1 MKKILTLLIA
11 LMSFVAVEAQE
22 HSILIY
28 ESSFMPE
35 SGLAIDKI
43 GQDPSKRDCARIKM
57 HINRMTST
65 EIDQLKVET
74 IGGIVKVTKQYVS
87 LEGDGLIVELTAKP
101 STRFFLHH
109 DKYGDS
115 NEVVLN
121 LEGNKEYRL
130 SAELK
135 VFYSIAISCDA
146 KEAEVYIDDAFQGR
160 ISDDYTLTVKDV
172 VPGTHEL
179 RVQSGTSVVKRD
191 IEVNSDS
198 IYFRVEVNET
208 PSLPQYVLFNVT
220 PKDAIVVVNNKSYST
235 DAEGV
240 AQAKLYNGQYTYHAS
255 APGYHDAKDT
265 FTVNGEKVEI
275 NINLKPA
282 HGWVYVES
290 TTALQ
295 GASVYIDGVRI
306 GNAPIKSNKLASGKH
321 TIKILKDLYEPYED
335 TITIKDGETLKY
347 TPTLTANFATVTVT
361 TSEGADIYI
370 DNKKKGTTTWTG
382 DLETG
387 LYVFEARKAN
397 HTPTQLPKEIT
408 AQPQK
413 QKITLNA
420 PKPIMGSIDIT
431 SKPTKAS
438 VYIDSK
444 YVGETPLMTDFM
456 IGSHEVSVKKNGYQT
471 NVQTVFIEKS
481 KIKDINVELNKITGD
496 TNGYEWVDLGL
507 SVKWA
512 TCNVG
517 ATKPEQYGDY
527 FAWGETLPKRS
538 YTEAGSATYGKNMED
553 FTGNPLYDTASAN
566 WGDGW
571 RMPTKSE
578 IQELKNK
585 CSWEWVAVNGI
596 NGYRVTGPNGKS
608 IFLPAA
614 GYCSGTLFGDVGS
627 LGRYGCSTPY
637 DGNDIGAYY
646 LYFDNGNFDVYWSNR
661 QYGRS
666 VRPVIGNKV
675 KEKVTEIADV
685 DDEDDFDVSYYTIE
699 NVVEE
704 IVEEEIFFTVE
715 EMPTFRGGGLPEFRN
730 WVQKEVKYPQIA
742 RENGIQ
748 GNVVVRFVVGP
759 DGKMTNFEVLQSPD
773 KTLSDATIEVLKKA
787 NEMKKGWKP
796 GKQRGKPVKVSF
808 TLPVAFKI
816 QI

>member
-1 MKKILTLLIA
+1 MSMKKVLTLLIA
-11 LMSFVAVEAQE
+11 LMSFAAVEAQE

-65 EIDQLKVET
+65 EIDQLKVVT
-74 IGGIVKVTKQYVS
+74 IGGTVKVTKQYVS
-87 LEGDGLIVELTAKP
+87 LEGDGLIIELTAKP
-101 STRFFLHH
+101 SSRFFLHH

-115 NEVVLN
+115 NIVDLN
-121 LEGNKEYRL
+121 LEGNREYRI

-135 VFYSIAISCDA
+135 VFYPIVISCDA
-146 KEAEVYIDDAFQGR
+146 REAEVFIDDAFQGR
-160 ISDDYTLTVKDV
+160 ISDDYTLTIKDI
-172 VPGTHEL
+172 VPGMHKL
-179 RVQSGTSVVKRD
+179 KVKSGTAVAEKSID
-191 IEVNSDS
+191 VNSDN

-220 PKDAIVVVNNKSYST
+220 PKDAIVVVNDKSYST

-240 AQAKLYNGQYTYHAS
+240 AQAKLYNGQYTYRAS

-275 NINLKPA
+275 NITLKPA
-282 HGWVYVES
+282 HGWVSIES

-431 SKPTKAS
+431 SSPTKAS

-444 YVGETPLMTDFM
+444 YVGETPLMTNLI
-456 IGSHEVSVKKNGYQT
+456 IGPHKVKVSKKEYVSETSQVNIKQGKTEILSLTLKEDIAPACLQITSYPQNA
-471 NVQTVFIEKS
+471 NVYIDGDYVGTTPLNNYNVERGKH
-481 KIKDINVELNKITGD
+481 KIKVTSSGYSSETQEVTVNGGDKPSLFFSLEESFGRKTKKAVSNAVDGVADTVGDAFGAVGDAFGAVGDGIVDAVDTILDSDSFNIGPSIGFGLDVSNLDLGSGYSGYYGGGYYGGYYDYYYSAKNSTTRSSSDDSDGEVGGEFSIGLLWRLWGYDTLFNVHTGIQYTFASERTFLSIPAVVNLNLYDDYWDYAMYLGLGTDFSFVHDNSNSDYYSGD
-496 TNGYEWVDLGL
+496 TYQGL
-507 SVKWA
+507 Q
-512 TCNVG
+512 C
-517 ATKPEQYGDY
+517 PFIFQYG
-527 FAWGETLPKRS
+527 
-538 YTEAGSATYGKNMED
+538 
-553 FTGNPLYDTASAN
+553 
-566 WGDGW
+566 
-571 RMPTKSE
+571 
-578 IQELKNK
+578 
-585 CSWEWVAVNGI
+585 
-596 NGYRVTGPNGKS
+596 
-608 IFLPAA
+608 
-614 GYCSGTLFGDVGS
+614 
-627 LGRYGCSTPY
+627 
-637 DGNDIGAYY
+637 IGARHHDVCFYIKA
-646 LYFDNGNFDVYWSNR
+646 YFDNDSVYMGMR
-661 QYGRS
+661 Y
-666 VRPVIGNKV
+666 
-675 KEKVTEIADV
+675 
-685 DDEDDFDVSYYTIE
+685 SYL
-699 NVVEE
+699 
-704 IVEEEIFFTVE
+704 F
-715 EMPTFRGGGLPEFRN
+715 
-730 WVQKEVKYPQIA
+730 
-742 RENGIQ
+742 
-748 GNVVVRFVVGP
+748 
-759 DGKMTNFEVLQSPD
+759 
-773 KTLSDATIEVLKKA
+773 
-787 NEMKKGWKP
+787 
-796 GKQRGKPVKVSF
+796 
-808 TLPVAFKI
+808 
-816 QI
+816 